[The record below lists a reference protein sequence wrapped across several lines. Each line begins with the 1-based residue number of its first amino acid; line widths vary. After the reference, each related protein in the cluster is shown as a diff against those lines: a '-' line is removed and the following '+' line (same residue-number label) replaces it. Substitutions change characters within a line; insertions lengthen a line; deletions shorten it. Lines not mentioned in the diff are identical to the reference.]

1 MIDRSTRVVVV
12 PESTSPALGLTTPVV
27 YRVRNAADMR
37 AVTSAQYP
45 VHAGRDFDRKDRLV
59 VRFATYRPLENG
71 RVSATLMSRA
81 GVKMVDLPVAADPAR
96 SGYQIDLP
104 LFSVARGEY
113 FLSIEASREG
123 ERAEALFAFR
133 VVR

>member
-1 MIDRSTRVVVV
+1 M
-12 PESTSPALGLTTPVV
+12 
-27 YRVRNAADMR
+27 
-37 AVTSAQYP
+37 YP
-45 VHAGRDFDRKDRLV
+45 VYAGRDFDRRDRLV

-81 GVKMVDLPVAADPAR
+81 GVKLVDLPVAADPER

-113 FLSIEASREG
+113 FLSIEATRDG
-123 ERAEALFAFR
+123 ERAETLFAFR